1 MERSPGP
8 GASGTHAPAGDA
20 RPVRRGRGER
30 ILEVAVVVL
39 VTVLVAGLGTVAHR
53 LESGPVPLGILL
65 GIVLALSGGI
75 LVRALT
81 SVRAL
86 VGYGV
91 GGLAVVLLMTYWG
104 PGGDVLVTSSPR
116 AMLTILTMPL
126 AAAVAWAAPRSWFS
140 DREVSFRRRRVVDR
154 PTPDDDRAR
163 PGTGA

>member
-53 LESGPVPLGILL
+53 LESGPVLL

-116 AMLTILTMPL
+116 AMLWILTMPL

>member
-1 MERSPGP
+1 MDRSPGP
-8 GASGTHAPAGDA
+8 EVTGVPVPERDA
-20 RPVRRGRGER
+20 APVRRSRGER

-53 LESGPVPLGILL
+53 LEYGPVPLGILL
-65 GIVLALSGGI
+65 GIVLAVSGGV

-86 VGYGV
+86 IAYGL

-116 AMLTILTMPL
+116 ALLWILTMPL
-126 AAAVAWAAPRSWFS
+126 AAAVAWAAPRSWFT
-140 DREVSFRRRRVVDR
+140 DREVTLRRRARSAA
-154 PTPDDDRAR
+154 PTDDGDAPR
-163 PGTGA
+163 PGGEA

>member
-104 PGGDVLVTSSPR
+104 PGGDVL
-116 AMLTILTMPL
+116 LTMPL